1 MMGPRLK
8 NKVAIITGA
17 GSGIGR
23 ATAIRFAEEGA
34 DVVASDIN
42 EETGQQTIQQIK
54 EAGGE
59 ATFIKVDVSQAAD
72 VEKMVEAAVKSYGKL
87 DILVNNAGIA
97 GDDWDETTE
106 EDWHRLI
113 DVNLTSVFLGCKHA
127 IPEMRKQG
135 GGSIVNIASI
145 VAIIGAPTLAP
156 YSSTKGGVALLSKSL
171 AKKYGKENIRVNC
184 LCPGPVETGLTL
196 DFLGH
201 PGTPEEEHEKRV
213 ARLALVPLGRW
224 SQPEE
229 IASAILFLASDEA
242 SFVTGVVF
250 PVDGGCTA

>member
-8 NKVAIITGA
+8 NKVAIVTGA

-34 DVVASDIN
+34 KVVASDIN
-42 EETGQQTIQQIK
+42 SETGQQTIQQIK

-59 ATFIKVDVSQAAD
+59 ATFVKVDVSRAAD
-72 VEKMVEAAVKSYGKL
+72 VEKMVEVAVKSYGKL
-87 DILVNNAGIA
+87 DILVNNAGAA

-113 DVNLTSVFLGCKHA
+113 DVNLTSIFLGCKYA
-127 IPEMRKQG
+127 IPEMKKQG

-145 VAIIGAPTLAP
+145 AGIIGSPTLAP
-156 YSSTKGGVALLSKSL
+156 YAATKGGVVLLSKSL
-171 AKKYGKENIRVNC
+171 AKKLGKENIRVNC

-196 DFLGH
+196 AFLGH
-201 PGTPEEEHEKRV
+201 PATPEEEHEKRV
-213 ARLALVPLGRW
+213 ARLGLVPLGRW

>member
-1 MMGPRLK
+1 MSGLRLQ
-8 NKVAIITGA
+8 NKVAIVTGA

-34 DVVASDIN
+34 SVVASDIN

-54 EAGGE
+54 AAGGE
-59 ATFIKVDVSQAAD
+59 ATFVKVNVSQAAD
-72 VEKMVEAAVKSYGKL
+72 VEKMVQTAVKRYGKL
-87 DILVNNAGIA
+87 DILINNAGAA

-113 DVNLTSVFLGCKHA
+113 DVNLTSIFLGCKYA
-127 IPEMRKQG
+127 IPEMKKQG

-145 VAIIGAPTLAP
+145 AGIIGSPTLAP
-156 YSSTKGGVALLSKSL
+156 YGATKGGVVLLSKSL
-171 AKKYGKENIRVNC
+171 AKKYGRENIRVNC

-196 DFLGH
+196 DFLGR
-201 PGTPEEEHEKRV
+201 PASPEEEQEKRV

-229 IASAILFLASDEA
+229 IAPAILFLASDEA

>member
-1 MMGPRLK
+1 MSGLRLQ
-8 NKVAIITGA
+8 NKVAIVTGA

-23 ATAIRFAEEGA
+23 ATAVLFAEEGA
-34 DVVASDIN
+34 SVVASDIN

-59 ATFIKVDVSQAAD
+59 ATFVKVDVSQAAD
-72 VEKMVEAAVKSYGKL
+72 VEKMVHTAAKGYGKL
-87 DILVNNAGIA
+87 DILINNAGAA

-113 DVNLTSVFLGCKHA
+113 DVNLTSIFLGCKYA
-127 IPEMRKQG
+127 IPEMKKQG

-145 VAIIGAPTLAP
+145 AGIIGSPTLAP
-156 YSSTKGGVALLSKSL
+156 YGATKGGVVLLSKSL
-171 AKKYGKENIRVNC
+171 AKKYGRENIRVNC

-201 PGTPEEEHEKRV
+201 PATPQEEHEKRV

-224 SQPEE
+224 SKPEE
-229 IASAILFLASDEA
+229 IAPAILFLASDEA

>member
-8 NKVAIITGA
+8 NKVTIVTGA

-34 DVVASDIN
+34 SVVASDIN

-54 EAGGE
+54 AAGGE
-59 ATFIKVDVSQAAD
+59 ATFVKVDVSQAAD
-72 VEKMVEAAVKSYGKL
+72 IENMVQKAVKGYGKL

-97 GDDWDETTE
+97 GGDWDETSE

-113 DVNLTSVFLGCKHA
+113 DVNLTSVFLACKHA
-127 IPEMRKQG
+127 IPEMKKQG

-156 YSSTKGGVALLSKSL
+156 YSST
-171 AKKYGKENIRVNC
+171 
-184 LCPGPVETGLTL
+184 
-196 DFLGH
+196 
-201 PGTPEEEHEKRV
+201 
-213 ARLALVPLGRW
+213 
-224 SQPEE
+224 
-229 IASAILFLASDEA
+229 
-242 SFVTGVVF
+242 
-250 PVDGGCTA
+250 